1 MPSLRRGSLFLCQP
15 GIRPGEGVS
24 GVPVLE
30 SLTAGA
36 PPEEGQQNYKLSGQT
51 LNSSGSA
58 LPFCTVDL
66 FDSATDI
73 KIATTV
79 SDSGAN
85 YSFTLGYNSL
95 YYYEVAYLASA
106 PDVAGT
112 TVATLRPV
120 AI

>member
-1 MPSLRRGSLFLCQP
+1 MPTLGRMTRFLCSP
-15 GIRPGEGVS
+15 GIRAGIGAN
-24 GVPVLE
+24 VPVLE
-30 SLTAGA
+30 VTA
-36 PPEEGQQNYKLSGQT
+36 PNQDPTEFTKNYQLSGQT

-79 SDSGAN
+79 SDSSAN
-85 YSFTLGYNSL
+85 YSFTLGYDSL

-112 TVATLRPV
+112 TVNTLRPV